1 MTRPLVV
8 GINTLTTTARKAG
21 VGEYI
26 SVLLDTLPPLAPDWT
41 FVVFTARDNRHM
53 FRLDQ
58 PNIREVRVGL
68 AHEPRLPMR
77 LLYMGWQHG
86 VLPWLLRR
94 EKIDVIHHPNTMLVR
109 RGAVPAV
116 ITIHD
121 LAEFHIAKYSPNR
134 TRFRK
139 RAVHT
144 SVRTCERVIAV
155 SEHARQDMIRL
166 VGADPAKVVMTHE
179 GFSPRFNRPSEEACS
194 AFRRARGLEGVPF
207 ALFVGTMHRSKNV
220 AVLVDALAKARREI
234 PELKL
239 VLSGNDGDAS
249 KEIDSQVEAN
259 GLTDSVIRVGHVSDQ
274 DVPLWYAS
282 ANVVVYPSLFE
293 GFGLPILEAQGTRSP
308 LVASNVASIPEV
320 AGGGAILLDPND
332 VDAWAAAMVRVVR
345 DEATRA
351 DLVEAGIRNLER
363 FDPQVVGRR
372 VLEVYRQAHRAARG
386 QERSTES

>member
-26 SVLLDTLPPLAPDWT
+26 SVLLDTLPSLAPDWT

-58 PNIREVRVGL
+58 PNIREIRVGL

-77 LLYMGWQHG
+77 LLYMGWQHAI
-86 VLPWLLRR
+86 LPYLLRR

-109 RGAVPAV
+109 RGEVPAV

-121 LAEFHIAKYSPNR
+121 LAEFHMAKYSRGR
-134 TRFRK
+134 TRFRRK
-139 RAVHT
+139 AVRT

-155 SEHARQDMIRL
+155 SEHARQDMIDL
-166 VGADPAKVVMTHE
+166 VGADPAKIVMTHE
-179 GFSPRFNRPSEEACS
+179 GFSPRFNRPSDEACA
-194 AFRRARGLEGVPF
+194 AFRKAQGLEGVPF
-207 ALFVGTMHRSKNV
+207 GLFVGTMHRSKNV
-220 AVLVDALAKARREI
+220 AVLVDALALARRSL

-239 VLSGNDGDAS
+239 VLAGNDGDAS
-249 KEIDSQVEAN
+249 AEIASHVAST
-259 GLTDSVIRVGHVSDQ
+259 GMSDSVIRVGHVPDE

-282 ANVVVYPSLFE
+282 ANVVLYPSLFE

-308 LVASNVASIPEV
+308 LVASRVASIPEV
-320 AGGGAILLDPND
+320 AGEGAILLEPHD
-332 VDAWAAAMVRVVR
+332 VEAWADAMVRVVR
-345 DEATRA
+345 DESLRLG
-351 DLVEAGIRNLER
+351 LVEAGVRNLER
-363 FDPQVVGRR
+363 FDPILVGRR
-372 VLEVYRQAHRAARG
+372 VLEVYRAAADRKAG
-386 QERSTES
+386 S